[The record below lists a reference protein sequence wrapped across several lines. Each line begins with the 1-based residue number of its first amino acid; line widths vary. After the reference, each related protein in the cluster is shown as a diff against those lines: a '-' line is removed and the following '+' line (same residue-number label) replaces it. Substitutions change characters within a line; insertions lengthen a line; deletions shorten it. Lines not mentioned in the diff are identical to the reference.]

1 MKLYQI
7 IEWFKT
13 NFTEIILSQR
23 KTLGYLVFGLMNSQ
37 KAGVAS
43 IGRSMESKTTARHNI
58 KRVARYLSNTVFSVN
73 RTIKP
78 YQRMILS
85 GLSTVYL
92 ILDWTLIKNKGYQTL
107 SANIISEGRSIPL
120 FFKTYKEGNISNK
133 QTMYEI
139 EMLIKIRKM
148 IKYEVKVYVCVDR
161 GFGQKPELVK
171 SISDLGFFYVAR
183 CKETFFVDMDKYSG
197 KIKDFSIKQDKIY
210 DIKNVVWPKIGLARN
225 PEKSFRLK
233 SRFVIFQKNGFKE
246 KWVLCTNDFESDSYK
261 IILIYTKRMNI
272 EHTFKDKKNLIRGF
286 CFEKMSLSSAERY
299 DRMLLLICFA
309 YLFFSLIGTIIE
321 KLKLHKSIM
330 ANTVIYRSIS
340 LFQLGKYFYNKINL
354 PTRQIMVA
362 LGDLLYEI

>member
-7 IEWFKT
+7 LKWFRS
-13 NFTEIILSQR
+13 NFIEIILSQR

-37 KAGVAS
+37 KVGVAS

-58 KRVARYLSNTVFSVN
+58 KRVARYLSNKIFSV
-73 RTIKP
+73 RKTIEP

-85 GLSTVYL
+85 GLSTIYL
-92 ILDWTLIKNKGYQTL
+92 IMDWTLIKNRGYQTL
-107 SANIISEGRSIPL
+107 SVNIISDGRSIPL
-120 FFKTYKEGNISNK
+120 FFKTYKEGNISKK

-139 EMLIKIRKM
+139 EMLKEIRKI
-148 IKYEVKVYVCVDR
+148 IKDEIKVYVSVDR
-161 GFGQKPELVK
+161 GFGQKPELLK

-183 CKETFFVDMDKYSG
+183 CKESFYVEMDKYAG
-197 KIKDFSIKQDKIY
+197 KIKEFPVKQNRIY
-210 DIKNVVWPKIGLARN
+210 DIQNANWPKIGLARE

-233 SRFVIFQKNGFKE
+233 SRFIIFHKTGFKE
-246 KWVLCTNDFESDSYK
+246 RWALCTNDFESDSYK

-272 EHTFKDKKNLIRGF
+272 EHTFKDKKNIIRGF

-309 YLFFSLIGTIIE
+309 YLFFSLIGAAIE
-321 KLKLHKSIM
+321 KLKLHKKIM
-330 ANTVIYRSIS
+330 ANTVVYRSIS

-354 PTRQIMVA
+354 PTRQIIGS